1 MYYILPDSFDSEG
14 LLPIGTYEVTFEAL
28 HQSLLVQGP
37 LENRPESWDT
47 EWRRHLVTNAEI
59 LARELWEVGITEVY
73 LDGSFTEAK
82 PHPHDID
89 GYFEVDLHLLSS
101 GELERALNALDPHRC
116 WTWNPMAR
124 TKAKGFT
131 KKQLPM
137 WQQYRVEFYP
147 HFPGL
152 MSGITDADGNEMQY
166 PAAFRQRRED
176 GRRKGIVKV
185 VPSRTS

>member
-14 LLPIGTYEVTFEAL
+14 VLPIGTYEVTFEAL
-28 HQSLLVQGP
+28 HRSLLVTGP
-37 LENRPESWDT
+37 LESRPESWDS
-47 EWRRHLVTNAEI
+47 EWRQRLVASAELLI
-59 LARELWEVGITEVY
+59 RELWQVGISEVY

-89 GYFEVDLHLLSS
+89 GYFEVDPRVFAS
-101 GELERALNALDPHRC
+101 GELQHQLNALNPHRC
-116 WTWNPMAR
+116 WTWDPSAR

-131 KKQLPM
+131 KRQLPM
-137 WQQYRVEFYP
+137 WHRYRVELYP

-152 MSGITDADGNEMQY
+152 LSGITDADDNELQY
-166 PAAFRQRRED
+166 PSAFRQRRGD

-185 VPSRTS
+185 VPSKTS

>member
-28 HQSLLVQGP
+28 HRSLLVRGP
-37 LENRPESWDT
+37 LASRPESWDM
-47 EWRRHLVTNAEI
+47 EWRQGLVTNAEV
-59 LARELWEVGITEVY
+59 LVRELWRVGITEVY

-89 GYFEVDLHLLSS
+89 GYFEVEPRFFAS
-101 GELERALNALDPHRC
+101 GELQRQLNALDPHRC
-116 WTWNPMAR
+116 WTWSPAAR

-137 WQQYRVEFYP
+137 WQHYRVEFYP

-152 MSGITDADGNEMQY
+152 MSDITDTDGNELQY

-185 VPSRTS
+185 VPSKTS

>member
-1 MYYILPDSFDSEG
+1 MYYTLPDSFDSEG
-14 LLPIGTYEVTFEAL
+14 LLSIGSYEVTFEEL
-28 HQSLLVQGP
+28 HHSLLVTGP
-37 LENRPESWDT
+37 AENRPESWDM
-47 EWRRHLVTNAEI
+47 EWRQQLVANAA
-59 LARELWEVGITEVY
+59 LLVQELWSVGLTEVY

-89 GYFEVDLHLLSS
+89 GYFEVDPRFLAT
-101 GELERALNALDPHRC
+101 GELGKQLNAVNPHRC
-116 WTWNPMAR
+116 WTWAPAAR

-137 WQQYRVEFYP
+137 WHQYRVELYP

-152 MSGITDADGNEMQY
+152 TSGITDADGNELQY
-166 PAAFRQRRED
+166 PSAFRQRRGD

-185 VPSRTS
+185 VESKTS